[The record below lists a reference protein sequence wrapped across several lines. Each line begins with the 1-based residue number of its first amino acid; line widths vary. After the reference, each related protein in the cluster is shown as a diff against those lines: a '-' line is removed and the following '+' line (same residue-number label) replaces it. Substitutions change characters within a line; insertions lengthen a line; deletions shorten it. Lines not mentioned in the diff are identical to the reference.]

1 LEVAIKSPLRN
12 WRDVLPIHPAA
23 DLFPLVSE
31 SELKELAEDI
41 RKNGLQTQI
50 VLWSERNDSPRY
62 LLDGRNRLDAL
73 ALLGWL
79 LPTSRKA
86 GDPFKISPDSGIG
99 LGGFPRISRLQV
111 ITKHCSGDP
120 YAVALALNVHRRH
133 LTADQKRELIEK
145 LLKAKPEASNRTIAK
160 QTKVDHKTVGKTR
173 AELEGRGEIPHVE
186 KRTDTKG
193 RKQPSAKPKSAK
205 KTRDEVLAD
214 QDMRDLIETAK
225 ATRRSIQFSTEC
237 GTPLHSFDSAT
248 GKRIISKEEK
258 EFHEKRK
265 AREAKIQTDWL
276 ADHPGRTVE
285 DFEIAGTY
293 SDTPEGEAAYC
304 EWMRKRG
311 YLERDALDTQ
321 SGPMPADPSPQ
332 DLAVKRF
339 LFAADSVIET
349 AQDAREFLAK
359 VRLSEESTAKIG
371 ETVDRVIAAWQSIKD
386 RKAEYTDGNV
396 SSQARAT
403 AAIGAKAAA

>member
-1 LEVAIKSPLRN
+1 MRLEVAIKSPLRN

-145 LLKAKPEASNRTIAK
+145 LLKAKPEASDRQIAK
-160 QTKVDHKTVGKTR
+160 QTKSSPTTVGTVRKGMEKAGDLSKLDTR
-173 AELEGRGEIPHVE
+173 I
-186 KRTDTKG
+186 DTKG
-193 RKQPSAKPKSAK
+193 RKQPAERK
-205 KTRDEVLAD
+205 
-214 QDMRDLIETAK
+214 
-225 ATRRSIQFSTEC
+225 RR
-237 GTPLHSFDSAT
+237 
-248 GKRIISKEEK
+248 ISKEEK
-258 EFHEKRK
+258 EFHEKRETRK
-265 AREAKIQTDWL
+265 AKMQADWL
-276 ADHPGRTVE
+276 ADHPGKTI
-285 DFEIAGTY
+285 DDAKIAGTCG
-293 SDTPEGEAAYC
+293 DTPEGEAAYC

-311 YLERDALDTQ
+311 YVERDALDTP

-359 VRLSEESTAKIG
+359 VQLSEESTAKIV

-386 RKAEYTDGNV
+386 RKAEYTDGNE